1 MRISSIELRTA
12 NLDRQ
17 RDFYVDVL
25 GFEPVERD
33 NGDLELYSD
42 IDGDALIVL
51 SGSPE
56 ARPRSEF
63 TTGLYHVAILMPD
76 RTELARAL
84 ARLAEKRYP
93 LQGFADHGV
102 SEAIYLADPDGNGIE
117 LYRDR
122 SREEWPRKS
131 GEIEMFTKP
140 LDLENL
146 LSELGD
152 EPKEWDGI
160 HPETTVGHIH
170 LQASDLAK
178 SGQFYQ
184 DILGYDIVQKN
195 FLGALFLSTGGYHHH
210 VGLNTWNSKGAS
222 PAPKES
228 VGLVQFSVE
237 TSDLITLRHL
247 QVQFLH
253 KGVSVKEIPSENN
266 SMPALVVH
274 DPDGIEIQIV
284 VHQRVLVN

>member
-1 MRISSIELRTA
+1 MRISSIHLRTA
-12 NLDRQ
+12 NLDRLS
-17 RDFYVDVL
+17 DFYVEVL
-25 GFEPVERD
+25 GFEPVEHE
-33 NGDLELYSD
+33 NGDLGLYSD
-42 IDGDALIVL
+42 IDGDALIVI
-51 SGSPE
+51 SESAE
-56 ARPRSEF
+56 AQPRPEF
-63 TTGLYHVAILMPD
+63 TTGLYHLAILVPN
-76 RTELARAL
+76 RKELAKVL
-84 ARLAEKRYP
+84 ARLSEKRYP

-122 SREEWPRKS
+122 ARENWPRKN

-146 LSELGD
+146 LTELGD

-222 PAPKES
+222 PAPKGS